1 MTKDQSRAV
10 MQPGHVRV
18 VARGWAGAGIGVLAL
33 PALCSMTLTAAL
45 AAEAQNLAPP
55 QPAPPSL
62 SRAVDGT
69 VISGGRSSF
78 PQLAQLL
85 NRPPANVPSDTADN
99 PMYPAPGEPG
109 DAGLLVRID
118 HLENQIRAL
127 NGQIEQLQFQQRR
140 LEEVLRK
147 VQQDTDFRFQELQ
160 GRGGL
165 APAGPAASAIRPPP
179 LPPVA
184 ANGATPVSPP
194 GAPAGIGRRGDAFDP
209 SAQPDA
215 PGAPRPLGGAV
226 VAAPGAPGGIAP
238 DDDGPNSPMDLM
250 HPGRPRIALPTP
262 SSEAETAPSTP
273 RGASTAMLSTAPPA
287 AGRDEFETGRGL
299 FRQGQYEAAQNAF
312 SAFLQ
317 RSPKDARVADATYW
331 LGETFSQ
338 RGRHREAAEQYLKLS
353 TDYPRS
359 PRAPDGL
366 LRLGMSLGA
375 LGAKEQA
382 CATFQEVGRK
392 YPTASAGVKLGV
404 ERELKRTKC

>member
-1 MTKDQSRAV
+1 MA
-10 MQPGHVRV
+10 P
-18 VARGWAGAGIGVLAL
+18 GIGALAW
-33 PALCSMTLTAAL
+33 PALLACGAMVAAAPGANGQSGDPAKR
-45 AAEAQNLAPP
+45 AA
-55 QPAPPSL
+55 PSL
-62 SRAVDGT
+62 S
-69 VISGGRSSF
+69 SGAPVLAR
-78 PQLAQLL
+78 PQLTQLL
-85 NRPPANVPSDTADN
+85 NRPPATVPSDSADT
-99 PMYPAPGEPG
+99 PMYPGPGEPG

-147 VQQDTDFRFQELQ
+147 VQQDTDFRFQEMQ
-160 GRGGL
+160 GRGG
-165 APAGPAASAIRPPP
+165 PPPGGPPVSAIRPPP

-194 GAPAGIGRRGDAFDP
+194 VGPIALGRRGDAFDP
-209 SAQPDA
+209 STQPDA
-215 PGAPRPLGGAV
+215 PGAPRQLGGSGGAV
-226 VAAPGAPGGIAP
+226 VAAPGAPGVAAP
-238 DDDGPNSPMDLM
+238 DDDDPNSPMDLM
-250 HPGRPRIALPTP
+250 HPGRPRSALPTP
-262 SSEAETAPSTP
+262 AGPAETAPPLRSAGPTM
-273 RGASTAMLSTAPPA
+273 ASTATPG

-317 RSPKDARVADATYW
+317 KSPKDVRVADATYW
-331 LGETFSQ
+331 LGETYSQ

-353 TDYPRS
+353 TDYPKS

-366 LRLGMSLGA
+366 LRLGMSLSA

-392 YPTASAGVKLGV
+392 YPSASTGVKSSV